1 MKISEFVSAI
11 AGAISSVPFPKRRR
25 AQQERK
31 RTEYTLTV
39 HSQKPIMEEE
49 AWLLYNALN
58 DYEIDPKVDSLAL
71 ADQLFMTLKRS
82 AVGGA
87 PNRQI
92 HLVFPLVSRNV
103 KLTKRKP
110 SYCLKL
116 NERFL
121 LANRSYNS
129 YWVITIE

>member
-1 MKISEFVSAI
+1 MKISKVISAI
-11 AGAISSVPFPKRRR
+11 AGVISSVPFPKRPR

-39 HSQKPIMEEE
+39 HSQKPLMEEE
-49 AWLLYNALN
+49 AWLLYNVLN
-58 DYEIDPKVDSLAL
+58 DCEIDPKVDPLAL
-71 ADQLFMTLKRS
+71 ADRLFLELKHL

-110 SYCLKL
+110 SYSLKL

>member
-1 MKISEFVSAI
+1 MKISKVISAI
-11 AGAISSVPFPKRRR
+11 AGVLSSVPFPKHPR
-25 AQQERK
+25 AKQERK
-31 RTEYTLTV
+31 NTEYTLTV
-39 HSQKPIMEEE
+39 HSQKPLMDEET
-49 AWLLYNALN
+49 WLLFNVLS
-58 DYEIDPKVDSLAL
+58 DYEIDPKVDSLTL
-71 ADQLFMTLKRS
+71 ADRLLNELKYS

-110 SYCLKL
+110 NYCLKL